1 MAFVPRTTKPEKG
14 NPYYNTK
21 SNGGYSD
28 AIVGKPTDPD
38 CNVLANCVGYAYGRF
53 NEIGQ
58 YGKMKYLK
66 PVNAENFMDY
76 CSPCKT
82 GMTAK
87 LGAVMVWQKGATKTA
102 KDGAGHVCI
111 VEKIISETEV
121 VTSESGYNNP
131 SMWYSKT
138 RKKGKD
144 GRWGQDSNYKFLGFI
159 YNPAVPDEPDY
170 EARIKEFQK
179 WLNKNYGLNLAVDGH
194 CGKSTKSGAI
204 EAMQIELN
212 KLGECLLI
220 DGRCGA
226 KTSEAMYRHKLKK
239 GDKGNRVYICQGL
252 LYGMKIDCNGF
263 DGSFGAGMEKGVKTA
278 QTVKK
283 IKVDGIIGGETFS
296 AISA

>member
-1 MAFVPRTTKPEKG
+1 MAFKPQLTLPEKG
-14 NPYYNTK
+14 NPFYNTK
-21 SNGGYSD
+21 SNGGYST
-28 AIVGKPTDPD
+28 AIVGKPT
-38 CNVLANCVGYAYGRF
+38 CAGLNVLSNCSGQTFGRF
-53 NEIGQ
+53 NEIADDK
-58 YGKMKYLK
+58 KMTLLA
-66 PVNAENFMDY
+66 PVNAEDMWDY
-76 CSPCKT
+76 AGKCKKGQT
-82 GMTAK
+82 PK
-87 LGAVMVWQKGATKTA
+87 LGAVMCWAKGKAGQSS
-102 KDGAGHVCI
+102 DGCGHVCI

-131 SMWYSKT
+131 TPWYSKT
-138 RKKGKD
+138 RKKGN
-144 GRWGQDSNYKFLGFI
+144 GNWGQPKEYSFRGFI

-252 LYGMKIDCNGF
+252 LYGMRIDCNGF
-263 DGSFGAGMEKGVKTA
+263 DGSFGAGMEKAVKTA
-278 QTVKK
+278 QTAKK

-296 AISA
+296 AISS